1 MEHPEL
7 YRCYQLMELSGCL
20 TLDELFD
27 RVRSSH
33 QLIGWYCYLNERDK
47 RENERMQAMFGEA

>member
-1 MEHPEL
+1 
-7 YRCYQLMELSGCL
+7 MELSGCL